1 MCVDVGIHQPSMMVL
16 LITTA
21 MPINTLGW
29 TAFGHNNTQL
39 TTNNNKIRKAAF
51 AWRRRKNAL
60 TFTFSPLLSFDF
72 PFCVRNAS
80 GWHRTV
86 CSTTAC
92 RTYTILAVIV
102 IRYTFAFFRAI
113 PRESHYTAPRQN
125 IISTRA
131 SKMLNCVAVVAS
143 TRFGWR
149 RQCSEDDGAFW
160 YSQLNWAYAF

>member
-1 MCVDVGIHQPSMMVL
+1 MMEL

-29 TAFGHNNTQL
+29 MAFGHNNTQL
-39 TTNNNKIRKAAF
+39 TTNNNKIRDAAL
-51 AWRRRKNAL
+51 AWRRKNAL

-92 RTYTILAVIV
+92 RMYTILAVIA

-113 PRESHYTAPRQN
+113 ARESHTAPRQN
-125 IISTRA
+125 IMSARA
-131 SKMLNCVAVVAS
+131 SRM
-143 TRFGWR
+143 
-149 RQCSEDDGAFW
+149 
-160 YSQLNWAYAF
+160 